1 MKLPYRLTLFS
12 LVATCVM
19 SAMADEYVSEVWS
32 PDLGNGKYINP
43 IIDADYSDPDVVR
56 VGDDYYMTAS
66 SFSDIPGLP
75 VLHSKDL
82 VNWTII
88 GHAIA
93 EMPDYAKFKTPNH
106 GNAVW
111 APSIR
116 YHNGEF
122 FIYYGDP
129 DLGIFMTKTKNPA
142 GPWEPLTLV
151 HKAKGIIDCCPFW
164 DEDGKAYLPHGYA
177 GSRAGVK
184 SIIGMIEMTPDGKST
199 IGQDR
204 IIYDGHLDNETIEGA
219 KMYKRGDWYYI
230 FSPAGGVPTGWQEV
244 LRSKNPWGP
253 YETRN
258 VLEQGDTDINGPH
271 QGAWIDT
278 PDGKEDWFIHFQD
291 KGPYGRVVNLEPMKW
306 LENGWPVIGVDP
318 DGDERG
324 VPVRT
329 YKKPNVGKTYPRQ
342 TPQDSDEFDS
352 IELGKQWQWKD
363 NPSALW
369 CYCDAAAS
377 KLRLFSNAL
386 PENAKTIYDLPNL
399 LLQKFPARNFTA
411 TAKVQFFPRKKDG
424 KLMEGERAGIVVM
437 GYNFGTLSLM
447 SRKDGIYLV
456 QTECYKA
463 NKGGE
468 ESEVE
473 AVKVDDGKEMYLR
486 MRLDYTGP
494 KVPKQK
500 PDYTAEA
507 TFYYSFDGKK
517 YTKIGNPV
525 KVDVGHWIGAKF
537 GMYCSR
543 SWSSNDSG
551 WLDIDWFRVTKK

>member
-19 SAMADEYVSEVWS
+19 SAMADEYVPEVWS

-369 CYCDAAAS
+369 YYCDAAAS

>member
-291 KGPYGRVVNLEPMKW
+291 KGPYGRVMNLEPMKW

-369 CYCDAAAS
+369 YYCDAAAS